1 MYCRKKKESPI
12 PACGR
17 DGAVCVVWVVVLS
30 VAPLLRRSLRTREM
44 TMSEA
49 SKQPST
55 RHPVFGENTLP
66 QPLMKSY
73 SAAFPMRG
81 ENFGDRLFASWHSA
95 VSPVC
100 GEDRRSGLR
109 VRTEGAAFPVRRE
122 NPFRNAFCFPVAQRF
137 PFQRPLPCI
146 ARSYMIS
153 TGV

>member
-1 MYCRKKKESPI
+1 MNVLSKKKESPI

-55 RHPVFGENTLP
+55 RYPVFGENTLP

-81 ENFGDRLFASWHSA
+81 ENFGVIAS
-95 VSPVC
+95 
-100 GEDRRSGLR
+100 DK
-109 VRTEGAAFPVRRE
+109 
-122 NPFRNAFCFPVAQRF
+122 
-137 PFQRPLPCI
+137 
-146 ARSYMIS
+146 M
-153 TGV
+153 

>member
-1 MYCRKKKESPI
+1 MNVLSKKKESPI

-55 RHPVFGENTLP
+55 RHPVFGENTFS

-73 SAAFPMRG
+73 SAAFPIIVAVVP
-81 ENFGDRLFASWHSA
+81 LASAMGIWGYKA
-95 VSPVC
+95 GFVIRC
-100 GEDRRSGLR
+100 
-109 VRTEGAAFPVRRE
+109 
-122 NPFRNAFCFPVAQRF
+122 
-137 PFQRPLPCI
+137 
-146 ARSYMIS
+146 
-153 TGV
+153 